1 MFASYPLYTKA
12 MVILIITDVQ
22 YLQNVVFGFEENRN
36 GQSHCSLDTHH
47 PIKESPQVKLP
58 IPPTVGKFL
67 PTPFENYLENS
78 ARYIIIGL
86 IGYNFLNSELLHD
99 YSAIKA

>member
-12 MVILIITDVQ
+12 MVILIIIDVQ
-22 YLQNVVFGFEENRN
+22 YLHNVVFGFEENWN
-36 GQSHCSLDTHH
+36 GESHCSSDTHH
-47 PIKESPQVKLP
+47 PIKQSPQVKLP

-67 PTPFENYLENS
+67 PTTFENYLENS

-86 IGYNFLNSELLHD
+86 TGYNFLNSELLHD
-99 YSAIKA
+99 